1 MKNAFIEKYSLND
14 WLLFLL
20 RVSLALLMITHGYP
34 KFEKLLSGAEI
45 KFYNFLYLGPKIS
58 FILCIIG
65 EFFAPILVIVGY
77 QTRLAASVS
86 AFTMLVAAF
95 GAHIN
100 DPLADKEHSLL
111 FAIGFIYIFIA
122 GAGKYSL
129 SQLIYKKTDSK

>member
-1 MKNAFIEKYSLND
+1 MNNTFIQKYNLND
-14 WLLFLL
+14 WLLLLL

-34 KFEKLLSGAEI
+34 KLEKLLAGGEI
-45 KFYNFLYLGPKIS
+45 KFYNFMYLGPEIS
-58 FILCIIG
+58 FILCILG
-65 EFFAPILVIVGY
+65 EFFAPLLVILGF

-86 AFTMLVAAF
+86 AVTMLVAAF

-111 FAIGFIYIFIA
+111 FAIGFIYIFIS

-129 SQLIYKKTDSK
+129 SQMLFRK

>member
-1 MKNAFIEKYSLND
+1 MNNTFIEKYNLND
-14 WLLFLL
+14 WLLLLL

-34 KFEKLLSGAEI
+34 KFEKLIAGGEI
-45 KFYNFLYLGPKIS
+45 KFYNFMYLGPKIS

-65 EFFAPILVIVGY
+65 EFFAPLLVISGF

-86 AFTMLVAAF
+86 AITMLVAAF

-111 FAIGFIYIFIA
+111 FAIGFIYIFIS

-129 SQLIYKKTDSK
+129 SLLVFKK